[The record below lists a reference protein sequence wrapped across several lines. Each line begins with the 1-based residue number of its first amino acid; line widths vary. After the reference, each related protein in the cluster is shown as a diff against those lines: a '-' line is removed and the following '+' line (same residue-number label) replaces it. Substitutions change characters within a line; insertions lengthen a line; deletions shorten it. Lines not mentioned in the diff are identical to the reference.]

1 MTDQPGLARFQV
13 LLESALL
20 AYEKR
25 AGVILADLGD
35 PLAARLQTCHSVDDI
50 TALLQGQAQ
59 AIDDLQQRDRIFKSI
74 RTTVSNFTPSL
85 SVAYIADDAGLVS
98 QKTLTGTLTSLTIST
113 DITPTWEGNTRY
125 SWHPTGCMCHSRD
138 YLYIPF

>member
-13 LLESALL
+13 LLKSALQ

-59 AIDDLQQRDRIFKSI
+59 AVDDLRQRDRIFKSI
-74 RTTVSNFTPSL
+74 RTTVSVFTPSS
-85 SVAYIADDAGLVS
+85 SVAYVADDAGLVS
-98 QKTLTGTLTSLTIST
+98 QKTLMDTLRSLTIFT
-113 DITPTWEGNTRY
+113 DISPT
-125 SWHPTGCMCHSRD
+125 
-138 YLYIPF
+138 